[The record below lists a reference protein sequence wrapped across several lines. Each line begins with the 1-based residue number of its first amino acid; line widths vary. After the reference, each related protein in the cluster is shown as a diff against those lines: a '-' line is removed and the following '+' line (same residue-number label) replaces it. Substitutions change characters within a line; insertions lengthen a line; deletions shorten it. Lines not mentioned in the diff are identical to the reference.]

1 MTQAYQT
8 ISESLALV
16 SRWLFAPLADLTG
29 ATASSGT
36 ANLLI
41 TFALIGALVFMAAL
55 VRGLA
60 GFGFPLV
67 ALSGL
72 ALFYPPAFVVPLIVI
87 LQAGFGLID
96 LGRIRRQAD
105 WPLLSRVVAGSLL
118 GAPLGV
124 LILLFVPE
132 AYLRMVIGAL
142 IMAASYVLL
151 RGFTLRAR
159 PGKAAQVGTGVVCGF
174 MHGAAAMSG
183 PPAVFMLLA
192 SQTDP
197 DRARAT
203 LFALY
208 ALVAWVAI
216 ISMRL
221 AGAIDLRNLALG
233 LCLLPLM
240 FAGFEVGKAL
250 YHRLQPTLF
259 RPIATL
265 VLMATGFVL
274 LAKSAI
280 GEFL

>member
-1 MTQAYQT
+1 METFFNT
-8 ISESLALV
+8 IVTSLATATDWVL
-16 SRWLFAPLADLTG
+16 APLRSLPG
-29 ATASSGT
+29 LSPESTASQ
-36 ANLLI
+36 
-41 TFALIGALVFMAAL
+41 FAVTLVFIAAIIFLAAL

-67 ALSGL
+67 AVSVL

-87 LQAGFGLID
+87 LQASFGLID
-96 LGRIRRQAD
+96 LTRIHRQAD
-105 WPLLSRVVAGSLL
+105 WPLLSKIVLGSVIGTPFGVV
-118 GAPLGV
+118 
-124 LILLFVPE
+124 ILLVVPE
-132 AYLRMVIGAL
+132 TYLRMIIGLL
-142 IMAASYVLL
+142 IMLASYILL
-151 RGFTLRAR
+151 RGFTLRSR
-159 PGKAAQVGTGVVCGF
+159 PSTPAQFGTGIVCGF

-197 DRARAT
+197 LRARAT

-221 AGAIDLRNLALG
+221 AGAIDLRNVALG
-233 LCLLPLM
+233 LALLPLM
-240 FAGFEVGKAL
+240 FAGFETGKEL
-250 YHRLQPTLF
+250 YHRLHPKLF

-274 LAKSAI
+274 FVKSLIAGI
-280 GEFL
+280 L

>member
-1 MTQAYQT
+1 MDSIFPAVLNGLK
-8 ISESLALV
+8 IALTWV
-16 SRWLFAPLADLTG
+16 LAPLAALPG
-29 ATASSGT
+29 ASPEAG
-36 ANLLI
+36 AGGLLVSLAMI
-41 TFALIGALVFMAAL
+41 AGLIFLAAL

-87 LQAGFGLID
+87 LQAGFGVID
-96 LGRIRRQAD
+96 LARIRRQAD
-105 WPLLSRVVAGSLL
+105 WPLLSRVVVGSLV

-124 LILLFVPE
+124 VILLVVPE
-132 AYLRMVIGAL
+132 AYLRMIIGLL
-142 IMAASYVLL
+142 IMLASYVLL
-151 RGFTLRAR
+151 RGFTLKTR
-159 PGKAAQVGTGVVCGF
+159 PGTKAQLGTGVVCGF

-197 DRARAT
+197 NRARAT

-221 AGAIDLRNLALG
+221 AGAVDLRNLALG
-233 LCLLPLM
+233 LALLPLM
-240 FAGFEVGKAL
+240 FAGFEAGKAL
-250 YHRLQPTLF
+250 YARLQPQMF

-274 LAKSAI
+274 LLKSALA
-280 GEFL
+280 EFL